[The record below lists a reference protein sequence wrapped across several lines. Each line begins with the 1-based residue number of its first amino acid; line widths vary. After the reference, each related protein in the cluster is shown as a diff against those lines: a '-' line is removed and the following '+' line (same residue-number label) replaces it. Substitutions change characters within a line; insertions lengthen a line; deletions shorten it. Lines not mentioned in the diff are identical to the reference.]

1 VKSDFGLQLLPHDPE
16 HLFLQVDRIDPAGL
30 PDLFCEFTGEESRA
44 APEVKNPV
52 PGLHVTFCKTFRVIE
67 SPPHRGVEMGGT
79 GCGEHLMLVVFS
91 EIRTGSH
98 EQMLQEGRDNASGP
112 EE

>member
-1 VKSDFGLQLLPHDPE
+1 
-16 HLFLQVDRIDPAGL
+16 
-30 PDLFCEFTGEESRA
+30 
-44 APEVKNPV
+44 
-52 PGLHVTFCKTFRVIE
+52 
-67 SPPHRGVEMGGT
+67 MGGT